1 MSCTQRLA
9 VVILLSSLVPAGCF
23 QETRRSGKADNTQVG
38 QSTDPGSAKQF
49 VDQAFTFI
57 KDLDRYP
64 ADGPQSYR
72 VQAEVLTGLNRWLM
86 PQEFDRQWQPDPMVA
101 ELPESIRSLPRMQ
114 DLESRPF
121 LPAPPALAQF
131 TYRGSEYDFIV
142 GSFWAKKISQWVK
155 EYWNEGEQK
164 LSPAMREFFEAQ
176 KDQTLTPEQTDQ
188 LTLAYLLFDWTVRH
202 IQPVRDEAI
211 VRKTFED
218 GTSRDFWR
226 ALQVM
231 QGDAQERARV
241 FIHLCRQAGLDAVA
255 VQFGESDPVT
265 QVVAVLVGKD
275 LYLFDTAY
283 GLPVATAD
291 GTGIQT
297 LANLV
302 EHPEALEAMST
313 KDYTY
318 PVTPEKLKQVTLL
331 IEAPST
337 SLTQAT
343 DMLEQVL
350 TGDDK
355 LVLHVRPS
363 FIKDR
368 VKDLPGVGK
377 VRLWSVPFEAE
388 MALPR
393 WLSEPELTQLLRSER
408 SLYDAPGVIS
418 MGRTLQLMC
427 RLEAETQR
435 PGARQIFLDGR
446 DIARRLKKATPTE
459 KAEMLKA
466 MGLDFG
472 QNDQAREAYL
482 QFMQQNAELWRELA
496 SFNLGVMALGAEEYP
511 SALDFFEKRTLEPY
525 PETKL
530 KSAARYGIARSYEA
544 LSKKEDADPKFAEQ
558 SVEFYTDDDDVL
570 SPYRRGNVLRAE
582 RLIPPKEEAEA
593 KPTDEEAAP
602 SATETETSE
611 PQPDEANPT

>member
-1 MSCTQRLA
+1 MSCTHRLT
-9 VVILLSSLVPAGCF
+9 VVTLLSALVLTGCF
-23 QETRRSGKADNTQVG
+23 QESRRSGKSDNTQVG

-64 ADGPQSYR
+64 AESPQAYR

-86 PQEFDRQWQPDPMVA
+86 PQEFDRQWQPDPMIA
-101 ELPESIRSLPRMQ
+101 DLPEAIRALPRMQ
-114 DLESRPF
+114 DLASRPF
-121 LPAPPALAQF
+121 LPAPPALAQV

-142 GSFWAKKISQWVK
+142 GSFWAKKISEWVK
-155 EYWNEGEQK
+155 DHWNEGEQK
-164 LSPAMREFFEAQ
+164 LSPEMKQFFEAQ

-211 VRKTFED
+211 VRKTFKD

-226 ALQVM
+226 ALQIM

-297 LANLV
+297 LSNLV
-302 EHPEALEAMST
+302 EHPEALSAMST

-318 PVTPEKLKQVTLL
+318 PVTPDKLKQAILL
-331 IEAPST
+331 VEAPST

-350 TGDDK
+350 IGEDK
-355 LVLHVRPS
+355 IVLHVRPS

-368 VKDLPGVGK
+368 MQKIPGVTD
-377 VRLWSVPFEAE
+377 VRLWSVPLEAE
-388 MALPR
+388 MALPK
-393 WLSEPELTQLLRSER
+393 WLSDPELIKQLRSER
-408 SLYDAPGVIS
+408 SLYDAPGIIS

-427 RLEAETQR
+427 RLETETQR
-435 PGARQIFLDGR
+435 PGARKIFLEGR
-446 DIARRLKKATPTE
+446 DFARKLRNATPTE
-459 KAEMLKA
+459 KEGILKA

-472 QNDQAREAYL
+472 NDTQARDAYL

-525 PETKL
+525 PETTL
-530 KSAARYGIARSYEA
+530 KSAAQYGIARSYEA
-544 LSKKEDADPKFAEQ
+544 LSKQEDADPKYVEQ
-558 SVEFYTDDDDVL
+558 AIEFYTDDDDVL

-582 RLIPPKEEAEA
+582 RLMPPKEEAE
-593 KPTDEEAAP
+593 TDPAEADPSDAQPEEAAP
-602 SATETETSE
+602 KPAEEDD
-611 PQPDEANPT
+611 PA